1 MVYIVIRDAGSLVGE
16 RQVGLQRAGQVGVR
30 SAGQPA
36 EAARTGLEVAGRLFK

>member
-16 RQVGLQRAGQVGVR
+16 RQVGLQRAGQVRVR
-30 SAGQPA
+30 PA